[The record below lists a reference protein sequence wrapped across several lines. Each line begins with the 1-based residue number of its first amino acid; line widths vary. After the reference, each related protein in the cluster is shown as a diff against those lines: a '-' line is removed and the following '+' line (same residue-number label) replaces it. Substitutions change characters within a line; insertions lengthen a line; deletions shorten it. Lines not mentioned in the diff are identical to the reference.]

1 MIVKTWF
8 MKEICYYN
16 MYLLFR
22 TCCIILCGVCFNN
35 TFRSV
40 ISWQNMTIKQ
50 HSNTTPHQ
58 NISTTYI
65 TPSNHIRVF
74 LCHQTQPHIHHTR
87 WRTQMHAFTHHV
99 HTYTH
104 TQHTD
109 SHTRTANIHIP
120 TYNTHACT
128 HMCAHTRMHTNM
140 RTQPHT
146 HASMRTCTH
155 ACTHSN
161 KFSYKLRVMKAKCT
175 ETSVSELWIMHNVYC
190 KWTSC
195 LINNRA
201 YIMFKH
207 VYLILIKQPVHIT
220 IYIYSVYI
228 YIYIYACVHACTHAD
243 PHTHRYMPQATN
255 ISEIIHTLVISVKT

>member
-1 MIVKTWF
+1 

-22 TCCIILCGVCFNN
+22 TCCIICCGVCFNN
-35 TFRSV
+35 TFLSV

-50 HSNTTPHQ
+50 HTNTTPHQ

-74 LCHQTQPHIHHTR
+74 LCHQTQPHVHHTR
-87 WRTQMHAFTHHV
+87 CRTQMHAFTHHV

-104 TQHTD
+104 THNIQIHT
-109 SHTRTANIHIP
+109 HARP
-120 TYNTHACT
+120 TYTYPHTT
-128 HMCAHTRMHTNM
+128 HMHAHTCAHTHARNTNM

-146 HASMRTCTH
+146 YASMRTCTH

-175 ETSVSELWIMHNVYC
+175 ETSVSEL
-190 KWTSC
+190 
-195 LINNRA
+195 
-201 YIMFKH
+201 
-207 VYLILIKQPVHIT
+207 
-220 IYIYSVYI
+220 
-228 YIYIYACVHACTHAD
+228 
-243 PHTHRYMPQATN
+243 
-255 ISEIIHTLVISVKT
+255 